1 MLNNLRLGLLFGLVL
16 LIGLSVSLV
25 HAGDVVLTDNSGTE
39 SSIWYVSG
47 EQTLVMNGF
56 DLTPLGLQLPATID
70 RVSIAVD
77 TAVPGTL
84 IDTVVYQDANGG
96 SPVDATLI
104 GQKQVD
110 ITQAGIFTVVFD
122 TPIQVTQPV
131 IWVGF
136 YLPVNFK
143 FLADK
148 SGSSVLTY
156 WAWTPGAR
164 FDLTQLSTASV
175 FGPAD
180 GSAPVNLN
188 MSGIARIT
196 AEITGAAGSALAG
209 TPQVVNP
216 VTGLI
221 TQLTAPVPTDMYVM
235 RQYDG
240 CETLFWDTE
249 DVGITLGDSID
260 LICKEIWPGFA
271 PVSPAGY
278 TRKQLLYDITVYTDE
293 GVFSGELPSPVT
305 QCIEVNAADIELAV
319 VGVAYGTPRKWEI
332 LPSVRYGNVVC
343 AEVKHSGGLSY
354 FVPGA

>member
-1 MLNNLRLGLLFGLVL
+1 MFKKLTVGLFFCLVL
-16 LIGLSVSLV
+16 LIGFSATLV
-25 HAGDVVLTDNSGTE
+25 EAGDLVLTDNSGTE
-39 SSIWYVSG
+39 SSIWYVTG

-56 DLTPLGLQLPATID
+56 DLTPLGLQLPAQID

-77 TAVPGTL
+77 AAVPGTL
-84 IDTVVYQDANGG
+84 IDVVVYQDGNGG

-110 ITQAGIFTVVFD
+110 ILQAGVYTVVFD

-131 IWVGF
+131 VWVGF

-164 FDLTQLSTASV
+164 FDLSQLSSATV

-188 MSGIARIT
+188 MNGIARIT
-196 AEITGAAGSALAG
+196 AEISSVSGDTTVV
-209 TPQVVNP
+209 TPSIDP
-216 VTGLI
+216 ATGLI
-221 TQLTAPVPTDMYVM
+221 TQVSAPVPAQFSVM
-235 RQYDG
+235 RRYAG
-240 CETLFWDTE
+240 CETLEWDTA
-249 DVGITLGDSID
+249 DVDITLKDSID

-271 PVSPAGY
+271 PASPAGY
-278 TRKQLLYDITVYTDE
+278 ARQQLLYDVTIYTDE
-293 GVFSGELPSPVT
+293 GPFAGELPAAVT
-305 QCIEVNAADIELAV
+305 HCIEPNPADIDRAV
-319 VGVAYGTPRKWEI
+319 VGVAFGTPRQWEI
-332 LPSVRYGNVVC
+332 LPTVRFGNVVC
-343 AEVKHSGGLSY
+343 AEVTHGGGLSY
-354 FVPGA
+354 FIPGG